1 VSLLSDILVIML
13 IAVAVVYFCHRIRI
27 PMIVGF
33 LFTGIIAGPRG
44 LGLIGDIEAVKTLAE
59 VGVISLLFTIGLEF
73 SFRNLLNIRRSVLLG
88 GSIQVALTF
97 IIFYL
102 MALYFGLPMQ
112 EAVLIGFLISLS
124 STAIVMKIFQDR
136 AEMDTPHGNTALGI
150 LIFQDLIVVPMML
163 SIPYLAGTAGHEAN
177 VLLILLAEVAGIA
190 LFVFTC
196 TKWLVPWFLFYVAST
211 RSRELFLLSVIVLCL
226 AIAWLTHMAGLSLAL
241 GAFLAGL
248 IVSESEYSEQAL
260 GNILPFKDVFTSFF
274 FVSIGMLFDMGF
286 LLDHP
291 LLIVFTALLVLFCKS
306 LVAGLAA
313 VFVGLSL
320 RSAVLVGFSLS
331 QVGEFSFILAGS
343 ALQVGLM
350 KDFYYQFFLA
360 VSVLSMMVAPFVIR
374 GAPFFAH
381 QLLKL
386 PLPRKIKRGS
396 YAQRPASHGALK
408 LKDHLIIIGFGLNGR
423 NLARAAVIAGIP
435 HVIIEM
441 NPAVVREEREKG
453 TPIFYGDATQEQ
465 ILRHA
470 DIRSAR
476 SVAIVINDAAA
487 TRRITEIVR
496 RLNTKVYILVRT
508 RYITEIRPLRDLG
521 ADEVIPEE
529 FETSVEIFS
538 RILNK
543 YLLPK
548 DEIEKLIMEIR
559 GDGYQMFR
567 SLSEDAASCKDLRFC
582 LPDVEIS
589 SFRVKAG
596 SPIIGKSLFDT
607 EMRKKHGVT
616 LLAVNRDAQIL
627 SNPPADLKFTEGD
640 ILFVVGQADSIQAVE
655 DLVNAEVK
663 G

>member
-1 VSLLSDILVIML
+1 
-13 IAVAVVYFCHRIRI
+13 
-27 PMIVGF
+27 
-33 LFTGIIAGPRG
+33 
-44 LGLIGDIEAVKTLAE
+44 
-59 VGVISLLFTIGLEF
+59 
-73 SFRNLLNIRRSVLLG
+73 
-88 GSIQVALTF
+88 
-97 IIFYL
+97 
-102 MALYFGLPMQ
+102 
-112 EAVLIGFLISLS
+112 
-124 STAIVMKIFQDR
+124 
-136 AEMDTPHGNTALGI
+136 
-150 LIFQDLIVVPMML
+150 
-163 SIPYLAGTAGHEAN
+163 
-177 VLLILLAEVAGIA
+177 
-190 LFVFTC
+190 
-196 TKWLVPWFLFYVAST
+196 
-211 RSRELFLLSVIVLCL
+211 
-226 AIAWLTHMAGLSLAL
+226 
-241 GAFLAGL
+241 
-248 IVSESEYSEQAL
+248 
-260 GNILPFKDVFTSFF
+260 
-274 FVSIGMLFDMGF
+274 
-286 LLDHP
+286 
-291 LLIVFTALLVLFCKS
+291 
-306 LVAGLAA
+306 
-313 VFVGLSL
+313 
-320 RSAVLVGFSLS
+320 
-331 QVGEFSFILAGS
+331 
-343 ALQVGLM
+343 
-350 KDFYYQFFLA
+350 
-360 VSVLSMMVAPFVIR
+360 
-374 GAPFFAH
+374 
-381 QLLKL
+381 
-386 PLPRKIKRGS
+386 
-396 YAQRPASHGALK
+396 
-408 LKDHLIIIGFGLNGR
+408 
-423 NLARAAVIAGIP
+423 
-435 HVIIEM
+435 M

-465 ILRHA
+465 ILRNA